1 MRGIYKFTCLLNQK
15 SYIGQSTNIMK
26 RFNDHRTNHL
36 NPNVGNYNS
45 LFYRALRKHGFYNF
59 SFEVLEANENFTIE
73 ELNSLEIFYIEKYS
87 SYGEGYNSTK
97 GGEDNPSNNPEVVKK
112 RTEKLLSDPIINE
125 KLRHKG
131 EKNPRATLTDNEVY
145 DIRQRY
151 LNKELKVDVYN
162 LYKNKVNKHTFDL
175 IWQGQ
180 TWKDIAMDV
189 YEKRPMRHNGGSKL
203 NEDDIRGIRLRKKNG
218 EKQSDVYLDY
228 CSFIGSEG
236 FRKIWNYYRWKD
248 IVV

>member
-1 MRGIYKFTCLLNQK
+1 
-15 SYIGQSTNIMK
+15 MK
-26 RFNDHRTNHL
+26 NLDIK
-36 NPNVGNYNS
+36 
-45 LFYRALRKHGFYNF
+45 AK
-59 SFEVLEANENFTIE
+59 
-73 ELNSLEIFYIEKYS
+73 
-87 SYGEGYNSTK
+87 
-97 GGEDNPSNNPEVVKK
+97 
-112 RTEKLLSDPIINE
+112 
-125 KLRHKG
+125 
-131 EKNPRATLTDNEVY
+131 KNPRATLTDHEVY

-203 NEDDIRGIRLRKKNG
+203 NEDDIRAIRLRKKNG